1 MTKRLKNQNSDIE
14 EHISLFKAAKMLGVT
29 SRTIRN
35 WDYSGKINVTRTAT
49 NYRVIPISEIRR
61 IQNRESSK

>member
-1 MTKRLKNQNSDIE
+1 MIKQLKNSDIE
-14 EHISLFKAAKMLGVT
+14 EHVSLHKASKLLGVT

-35 WDYSGKINVTRTAT
+35 WDYSGKIKVTRTAT

-61 IQNRESSK
+61 IQNRENK

>member
-1 MTKRLKNQNSDIE
+1 MVKRSKDQNSDIE

-35 WDYSGKINVTRTAT
+35 WDYAKKIKVTRTAT

-61 IQNRESSK
+61 IQNREK